1 MPRIQSIH
9 WKEFE
14 KFLIKVGCEFK
25 REKGD
30 HRIYW
35 KTGIKRPIVIPRD
48 TALPAFIILNNLK
61 VLHLKQNGYKNYN
74 LDWKLLIYINH
85 LIYQNNLLL

>member
-1 MPRIQSIH
+1 MSRIQSIH

-14 KFLIKVGCEFK
+14 KFLLKIGCEFK

-35 KTGIKRPIVIPRD
+35 KKGLKRPVIIPRD
-48 TALPAFIILNNLK
+48 KTLPAFIVLNNLK
-61 VLHLKQNGYKNYN
+61 VLNISREEYLKIIGKS
-74 LDWKLLIYINH
+74 
-85 LIYQNNLLL
+85 

>member
-1 MPRIQSIH
+1 MPRIQSVH

-14 KFLIKVGCEFK
+14 KFLFRVGCEFK

-35 KTGIKRPIVIPRD
+35 KAGISRPIVIPRD
-48 TALPAFIILNNLK
+48 TQLPAFIILNNLRI
-61 VLHLKQNGYKNYN
+61 LSISRDEYLKIIS
-74 LDWKLLIYINH
+74 KL
-85 LIYQNNLLL
+85 

>member
-1 MPRIQSIH
+1 MSRIQSIH

-14 KFLIKVGCEFK
+14 KFLLHVGCEFK

-35 KTGIKRPIVIPRD
+35 KKGIKRPVVIPRD
-48 TALPAFIILNNLK
+48 TAIPVFIVLNNLR
-61 VLHLKQNGYKNYN
+61 VLNVSREEYLKIIK
-74 LDWKLLIYINH
+74 
-85 LIYQNNLLL
+85 NNLE

>member
-14 KFLIKVGCEFK
+14 KFLFSVGCEFT

-30 HRIYW
+30 HRVYW
-35 KTGIKRPIVIPRD
+35 KKGLKRPVVIPRD
-48 TALPAFIILNNLK
+48 TSLPAFIILNNLK
-61 VLHLKQNGYKNYN
+61 VLRISREEYLSIIEN
-74 LDWKLLIYINH
+74 L
-85 LIYQNNLLL
+85 

>member
-14 KFLIKVGCEFK
+14 KFLFKVGCEFT

-35 KTGIKRPIVIPRD
+35 KKGLKRPVVIPRD
-48 TALPAFIILNNLK
+48 ASLPAFVILNNLK
-61 VLHLKQNGYKNYN
+61 VLNVSRENY
-74 LDWKLLIYINH
+74 LSIIEKL
-85 LIYQNNLLL
+85 

>member
-1 MPRIQSIH
+1 MTRIQSIH

-14 KFLIKVGCEFK
+14 KFLLKIGCVFK

-35 KTGIKRPIVIPRD
+35 KKGMKRPIVIPRD
-48 TALPAFIILNNLK
+48 TSLPAFIVSNNLK
-61 VLHLKQNGYKNYN
+61 SLNISREEYLKIIK
-74 LDWKLLIYINH
+74 KL
-85 LIYQNNLLL
+85 

>member
-1 MPRIQSIH
+1 MSHIQSIH

-14 KFLIKVGCEFK
+14 KFLLSIGCEFK

-35 KTGIKRPIVIPRD
+35 KSGIKRPIVIPRD
-48 TALPAFIILNNLK
+48 TSLPAFIILNNLR
-61 VLHLKQNGYKNYN
+61 VLGISREEYLKKIKN
-74 LDWKLLIYINH
+74 
-85 LIYQNNLLL
+85 

>member
-9 WKEFE
+9 WKKFDR
-14 KFLIKVGCEFK
+14 FLIIIGCKFT

-35 KTGIKRPIVIPRD
+35 KDGLKRPIVIPRD
-48 TALPAFIILNNLK
+48 TSLPAFIISNNLK
-61 VLHLKQNGYKNYN
+61 VLGISREDYLKIIK
-74 LDWKLLIYINH
+74 KCKRLIYHSIE
-85 LIYQNNLLL
+85 

>member
-1 MPRIQSIH
+1 MRRIRPVH

-30 HRIYW
+30 HRVYW
-35 KTGIKRPIVIPRD
+35 KKGIKRPIVIPRD
-48 TALPAFIILNNLK
+48 TSLPVFIILNNLR
-61 VLHLKQNGYKNYN
+61 VLNVSRDEYMKIVDEIL
-74 LDWKLLIYINH
+74 
-85 LIYQNNLLL
+85 